1 MWGLPGLGIEFVSS
15 ALLAGGL
22 LTPEPPGKPCR
33 FHFYPKLVASLDAET
48 TGTEG
53 HLYFRNTL
61 YMYVSLDGYDFLKT

>member
-1 MWGLPGLGIEFVSS
+1 MWDLPGLGIEVVSP

-33 FHFYPKLVASLDAET
+33 FHFYPKLVVSLDAET

-53 HLYFRNTL
+53 YLYFRNTL
-61 YMYVSLDGYDFLKT
+61 YMYVSLDGCAFFKT